1 MCADYHERRIG
12 LAATHTSMCKISD
25 NSRGVGKKILREIGI
40 LAEQALNFSPQD
52 KSPSMQET
60 FPLNDINEERWEEGS
75 VFTTDASDAEVMSTQ
90 SDTEGWDPMSRPQHK
105 RHQQPFYER
114 KIDNAFT
121 PLPNPLTCNLCKKIH
136 PLKQCPKV
144 LSGIIPDA
152 VNQPEGRRPLRP
164 YDDSRILLLGEQR
177 RGPNDPLSCGM
188 CNLRNKPP
196 IWKIF
201 DEKSLCSKHRTEQ
214 TRFEMMAFKPYQ
226 EQEQK
231 RKEKEQRDRELFFGQ
246 LGKGN
251 QSFLKTPS
259 STFGRNDLEPFARKS
274 RPLQGSGSAIRS
286 GSMVEPSWQR
296 LQSPTA
302 SGKSPAHSQSIFSP
316 LQPSPNPFQSNN
328 LSTPVS
334 PDLSYRSA
342 ISPPLRPN
350 SSPGATTSYD
360 PRCPKSPAPRRGSF
374 TPPLTPSNLSKAM
387 RSHSGSSSLGPSN
400 LDSRS
405 LFSSSTSSSSRQPR
419 R

>member
-1 MCADYHERRIG
+1 
-12 LAATHTSMCKISD
+12 MCKISD
-25 NSRGVGKKILREIGI
+25 NSRGVGKKILREIEI

-60 FPLNDINEERWEEGS
+60 FPLNDINEGRWEEGS

-90 SDTEGWDPMSRPQHK
+90 SDTEVWDPISRPQRK
-105 RHQQPFYER
+105 RHQQPFYEP

-121 PLPNPLTCNLCKKIH
+121 PLPNPLPCNLCKKIH
-136 PLKQCPKV
+136 PLQQCPKV

-164 YDDSRILLLGEQR
+164 YDDSRFLLLGEQR
-177 RGPNDPLSCGM
+177 RGPNDPLSCDM

-196 IWKIF
+196 I
-201 DEKSLCSKHRTEQ
+201 LCSKHRTEQ
-214 TRFEMMAFKPYQ
+214 KERQQMRFKMMAFKLYQ

-231 RKEKEQRDRELFFGQ
+231 RKEREQRDRELFLSQ

-251 QSFLKTPS
+251 QSFPKTPS
-259 STFGRNDLEPFARKS
+259 STFGRNDLEPFAKKS

-286 GSMVEPSWQR
+286 GSMVEHSWQR

-316 LQPSPNPFQSNN
+316 LQPSQNLFRSNN
-328 LSTPVS
+328 PSTPVS

-342 ISPPLRPN
+342 TSPPLRPN

-360 PRCPKSPAPRRGSF
+360 PRWPNSPAPRRGSF

-400 LDSRS
+400 LESRS
-405 LFSSSTSSSSRQPR
+405 LFSSSTSSSSRLPR